1 MNDPHVVALFYNIE
15 HSASVVY
22 REAEPREYEAAKLG
36 QSRAGAHQSGDLSI
50 PRNRLNALKAA
61 RRGDL

>member
-36 QSRAGAHQSGDLSI
+36 QSRAALINLAIYQSLETGLRIEGSE
-50 PRNRLNALKAA
+50 A
-61 RRGDL
+61 G

>member
-22 REAEPREYEAAKLG
+22 REAEPPRVRGGLTIKATTG
-36 QSRAGAHQSGDLSI
+36 HWI
-50 PRNRLNALKAA
+50 PKILTP
-61 RRGDL
+61 

>member
-22 REAEPREYEAAKLG
+22 REAEPREYEAA
-36 QSRAGAHQSGDLSI
+36 SRLRPLRVTGY
-50 PRNRLNALKAA
+50 RKY
-61 RRGDL
+61 